1 MNILLS
7 VCEGMIKEKYFPR
20 KIMKKLE
27 ALGHVKQ
34 NMLDRPWTEEE
45 LAEEIKGMDVCI
57 THWQSPQITPK
68 VLENAD
74 SLKFIGH
81 CAGSVYNIV
90 CPEVYKKGIRVSS
103 SNKVMAKAVAE
114 STLAYFLASRL
125 KLFKYT
131 NITRNGGWK
140 SGIGEYGDMKS
151 LHGADVLFIGFGD
164 IAKFLYE
171 LLVPFN
177 INLKVYDP
185 YLTKEVINAYSDVDF
200 IHDLDAA
207 FRKADIISIHASRN
221 PGSQR
226 LIGKDRIDTIKNNA
240 LLVNTARGSI
250 IDEAYLTEVLKS
262 GRIYAALDV
271 FEEEPLAPDSELRN
285 LPNVICMP
293 HVSGSSV
300 VLEYAEAMIKEI
312 SNIIEEKPLEFEITA
327 EKAVMMTQS

>member
-7 VCEGMIKEKYFPR
+7 VYEGIIKKKYFPHH
-20 KIMKKLE
+20 IMKKLE
-27 ALGHVKQ
+27 SLGNVKQ
-34 NMLDRPWTEEE
+34 NMLDRPWTEDE
-45 LAEEIKGMDVCI
+45 LTEEIKGMDICI

-81 CAGSVYNIV
+81 CAGSVFNIV
-90 CPEVYKKGIRVSS
+90 CPEVYEKGIRVSS

-114 STLAYFLASRL
+114 GTLAYILASRL

-131 NITRNGGWK
+131 NITRSGGWK
-140 SGIGEYGDMKS
+140 SGIGDYGDMKS
-151 LHGADVLFIGFGD
+151 LHGANVLLIGFGD

-177 INLKVYDP
+177 VNLKVYDP
-185 YLTKEVINAYSDVDF
+185 FLRKETIASYSNVDF
-200 IHDLDAA
+200 INDLDAA
-207 FRKADIISIHASRN
+207 IRIADVISIHAPRN
-221 PGSQR
+221 PGTQR

-250 IDEAYLTEVLKS
+250 IDEKYLTKALKT

-271 FEEEPLAPDSELRN
+271 FEEEPLALDSELRN

-300 VLEYAEAMIKEI
+300 VLEYAEAMISEI
-312 SNIIEEKPLEFEITA
+312 KNIIEGKPLKYEISA
-327 EKAVMMTQS
+327 EKAGMMTQS